1 MSSSL
6 ISRTQTGHTDRIEK
20 GQYMKKLV
28 STLIAVAAVVGAY
41 FAVKEIGKI
50 FEDEGWD
57 LFAEVPDLD

>member
-1 MSSSL
+1 
-6 ISRTQTGHTDRIEK
+6 
-20 GQYMKKLV
+20 MKKLV